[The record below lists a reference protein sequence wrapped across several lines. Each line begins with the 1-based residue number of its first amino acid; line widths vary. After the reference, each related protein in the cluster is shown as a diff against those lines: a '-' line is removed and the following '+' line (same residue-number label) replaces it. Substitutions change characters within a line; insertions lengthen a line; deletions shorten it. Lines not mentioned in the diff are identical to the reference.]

1 MFILPHSTDL
11 LSTLNLHVAVSDKN
25 EKKKKRKEA
34 MQNKET
40 AMGSDTGP
48 TVLPPAACRY
58 SFGVCVNICE
68 R

>member
-1 MFILPHSTDL
+1 
-11 LSTLNLHVAVSDKN
+11 
-25 EKKKKRKEA
+25 